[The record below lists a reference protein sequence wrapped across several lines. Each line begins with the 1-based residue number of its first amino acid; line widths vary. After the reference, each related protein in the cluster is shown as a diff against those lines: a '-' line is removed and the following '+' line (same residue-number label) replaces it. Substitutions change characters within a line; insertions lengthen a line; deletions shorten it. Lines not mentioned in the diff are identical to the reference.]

1 MPVLSNRVQTFT
13 DSVIRR
19 MTRISDE
26 HGAINLSQGFPDFD
40 PPKEI
45 LDALAK
51 AAYEGPHQ
59 YSITFGAENFREA
72 LAKKQGKAIGR
83 KIDPETEIVVTCGGT
98 EAMMC
103 AMMTICNPGD
113 KVMVFSPFYENYGAD
128 AILSGAEPLYIP
140 LVPPEYGFDIQ
151 LIEKGFKQG
160 AKAIIV
166 CNPSNPCGKVFS
178 REELTA
184 IGELAVKYDAFV
196 VTDEVYEHMVYAP
209 YHHTCMAS
217 IPGMYEHTITCNSL
231 SKTYSITGWR
241 LGYLI
246 GPEEVIE
253 GAKKVHDFLTVG
265 AAAPLQEAAT
275 VGLSFPEM
283 YYEELL
289 KTYTKKR
296 NYFLD
301 GLDKIGLKHN
311 VPQGTYFVLIDIQ
324 DFLDLPQFQG
334 FSDLEFCE
342 WMIKHIGVAAV
353 PGSSF
358 FREEVNHFIR
368 LHFAR
373 EKKTLD
379 EALARLSKLKQSGNM
394 SS

>member
-1 MPVLSNRVQTFT
+1 MPQLSRRVGTFT

-26 HGAINLSQGFPDFD
+26 YHAINLSQGFPDFD
-40 PPKEI
+40 PPKEM

-59 YSITFGAENFREA
+59 YSITFGAENLREA

-83 KIDPETEIVVTCGGT
+83 DINPDTEIVVTCGGT

-128 AILSGAEPLYIP
+128 AILSGADPIYIP
-140 LVPPEYGFDIQ
+140 LIPPTYEFDMH
-151 LIEKGFKQG
+151 LVEKGFQEG

-166 CNPSNPCGKVFS
+166 CNPSNPCGKVFT
-178 REELTA
+178 REELEG
-184 IGELAVKYDAFV
+184 IGRLAVQYDAFV
-196 VTDEVYEHMVYAP
+196 VTDEVYEHLVYEP
-209 YHHTCMAS
+209 YRHIYMAS
-217 IPGMYEHTITCNSL
+217 LPGMYEHTITCNSL
-231 SKTYSITGWR
+231 SKTFSVTGWR

-246 GPEEVIE
+246 GPEEVVE

-265 AAAPLQEAAT
+265 AAAPLQEAAVT
-275 VGLSFPEM
+275 GLNFPEK
-283 YYEELL
+283 YYADL
-289 KTYTKKR
+289 KETYTKKR
-296 NYFLD
+296 EHFLK
-301 GLDKIGLKHN
+301 GLDRIGLKHN
-311 VPQGTYFVLIDIQ
+311 VPQGTYFVLVDIQ
-324 DFLDLPQFQG
+324 EFLDLPQFAG
-334 FSDLEFCE
+334 YTDLEFCE
-342 WMIKHIGVAAV
+342 WMIRNIGVAAV

-358 FREEVNHFIR
+358 FKENVNHLIR

-373 EKKTLD
+373 EEKTLD
-379 EALARLSKLKQSGNM
+379 EALERLEKLTALRG
-394 SS
+394 